1 MVVTFKPIAPV
12 FKVSF
17 LKGMVVR
24 IMGMSFQVYSVLEDG
39 LDNPPG
45 SGNPGNEQC
54 WPNGGDVWIIEWP
67 GQLGRTCS
75 EFRLKIMSSLCTIV
89 RRGHHLIAMVKT
101 VWKVSVPP

>member
-24 IMGMSFQVYSVLEDG
+24 IMGMSFQVYSMLEDG

-54 WPNGGDVWIIEWP
+54 WPNGGTCGSSS
-67 GQLGRTCS
+67 GQANLG
-75 EFRLKIMSSLCTIV
+75 ELV
-89 RRGHHLIAMVKT
+89 R
-101 VWKVSVPP
+101 SFD